1 MVNGP
6 RRPSMRENLK
16 QFGRLRKETKTQKL
30 ELEELRSLRDK
41 AKKQEVDSSDAKED
55 LALLEATNKVLDMEL
70 QKARRHV
77 RRSLEQ

>member
-1 MVNGP
+1 
-6 RRPSMRENLK
+6 MRENLK

-70 QKARRHV
+70 QKARRDE